1 MTPVALARPT
11 IAAQNIEDAS
21 ALVGI
26 MKRFVAQS
34 WGLLDVTS
42 PRASR
47 ELAAEVKADRV
58 RLVVE
63 CDVRYPGAVA
73 LVALNNAG
81 ERYAVTRL
89 SLDRADPDFLRVIV
103 PSDDDGATDNVV
115 LN

>member
-1 MTPVALARPT
+1 MRTTAMDEGIDPQLRDDCAHLAEILR
-11 IAAQNIEDAS
+11 
-21 ALVGI
+21 
-26 MKRFVAQS
+26 RFVAKS

-47 ELAAEVKADRV
+47 ELAAEVRADRV

-63 CDVRYPGAVA
+63 FDVRYPGAIE

-89 SLDRADPDFLRVIV
+89 SLDRADPNFLRVIV
-103 PSDDDGATDNVV
+103 PTDDASATDNVV